1 MQRNP
6 FGTCDNSVPVADCSL
21 VEERAAFEALFPRGR
36 AVRDTL
42 VGLRIALCTG
52 GAAQIEVDGRRYD
65 FREGGVLC
73 LTPSRLVRVVS
84 LSAGFRLRML
94 SFTFDFLAG
103 QPFLLRA
110 SVSEAMERTP
120 CIEPDDEARRSL
132 TGLFDFL
139 RMQLGRDAFPS
150 RREAVEALLFILIA
164 EASHL
169 YDREP
174 VSLRRTRAEEIA
186 DGFFALLHRHFR
198 REHSLA
204 FYAAGLCITEK
215 YLIRTIGRTTGHTP
229 AYWIAGF
236 RLREANVL
244 LRSTDLSVTEISEL
258 LGFASPSLFARFY
271 RRLSG
276 SSPLEA
282 RKAARC
288 PPQEPLFSPP
298 AFGYPDFFV
307 YL

>member
-6 FGTCDNSVPVADCSL
+6 FGTYDNSVPVADCSL
-21 VEERAAFEALFPRGR
+21 VEERAAFEALFLRGR

-42 VGLRIALCTG
+42 VGLRIALCTD

-73 LTPSRLVRVVS
+73 L
-84 LSAGFRLRML
+84 
-94 SFTFDFLAG
+94 
-103 QPFLLRA
+103 
-110 SVSEAMERTP
+110 
-120 CIEPDDEARRSL
+120 
-132 TGLFDFL
+132 
-139 RMQLGRDAFPS
+139 
-150 RREAVEALLFILIA
+150 
-164 EASHL
+164 
-169 YDREP
+169 
-174 VSLRRTRAEEIA
+174 
-186 DGFFALLHRHFR
+186 
-198 REHSLA
+198 
-204 FYAAGLCITEK
+204 TEK

-282 RKAARC
+282 RKAAR
-288 PPQEPLFSPP
+288 
-298 AFGYPDFFV
+298 
-307 YL
+307 

>member
-6 FGTCDNSVPVADCSL
+6 FGTYDNSVPVADCSL

-73 LTPSRLVRVVS
+73 LTPPSRLVRVVS
-84 LSAGFRLRML
+84 LSTGFRLRML

-110 SVSEAMERTP
+110 SVSEVMERTP

-198 REHSLA
+198 RGTAWHS
-204 FYAAGLCITEK
+204 
-215 YLIRTIGRTTGHTP
+215 TP
-229 AYWIAGF
+229 PGSASP
-236 RLREANVL
+236 
-244 LRSTDLSVTEISEL
+244 RSTSSAPSGARPDTRPHTGLP
-258 LGFASPSLFARFY
+258 ASACARPTCC
-271 RRLSG
+271 S
-276 SSPLEA
+276 A
-282 RKAARC
+282 R
-288 PPQEPLFSPP
+288 PT
-298 AFGYPDFFV
+298 
-307 YL
+307 

>member
-1 MQRNP
+1 
-6 FGTCDNSVPVADCSL
+6 
-21 VEERAAFEALFPRGR
+21 
-36 AVRDTL
+36 
-42 VGLRIALCTG
+42 
-52 GAAQIEVDGRRYD
+52 
-65 FREGGVLC
+65 
-73 LTPSRLVRVVS
+73 
-84 LSAGFRLRML
+84 ML

-132 TGLFDFL
+132 TELFDFL

-215 YLIRTIGRTTGHTP
+215 
-229 AYWIAGF
+229 
-236 RLREANVL
+236 
-244 LRSTDLSVTEISEL
+244 
-258 LGFASPSLFARFY
+258 
-271 RRLSG
+271 
-276 SSPLEA
+276 
-282 RKAARC
+282 
-288 PPQEPLFSPP
+288 
-298 AFGYPDFFV
+298 
-307 YL
+307 

>member
-6 FGTCDNSVPVADCSL
+6 FGTYDNSVPVADCSL

-282 RKAARC
+282 RKATR
-288 PPQEPLFSPP
+288 
-298 AFGYPDFFV
+298 
-307 YL
+307 

>member
-103 QPFLLRA
+103 EPFLLRA

-120 CIEPDDEARRSL
+120 CIEPDD
-132 TGLFDFL
+132 
-139 RMQLGRDAFPS
+139 
-150 RREAVEALLFILIA
+150 EALLFILIA

-215 YLIRTIGRTTGHTP
+215 
-229 AYWIAGF
+229 
-236 RLREANVL
+236 
-244 LRSTDLSVTEISEL
+244 
-258 LGFASPSLFARFY
+258 
-271 RRLSG
+271 
-276 SSPLEA
+276 
-282 RKAARC
+282 
-288 PPQEPLFSPP
+288 
-298 AFGYPDFFV
+298 
-307 YL
+307 